1 MIHVVHGRELVNLTM
16 RLEGKRRSVNGLP
29 CKPFLSSLP
38 DAFTK
43 RRLDRKVDLTLPSSQ
58 MTSPGFEDLYSQ
70 LRVADKHVIIYMVDA
85 WLSRGKRI
93 SDGHIA
99 DFAMTV
105 PLCDGE

>member
-29 CKPFLSSLP
+29 FLSSLP

-43 RRLDRKVDLTLPSSQ
+43 RRLNYKVDLTLPSSQ
-58 MTSPGFEDLYSQ
+58 MTSPGFENLYSQ
-70 LRVADKHVIIYMVDA
+70 LRVAEKHVIVYMVDA

-99 DFAMTV
+99 NFAMTV